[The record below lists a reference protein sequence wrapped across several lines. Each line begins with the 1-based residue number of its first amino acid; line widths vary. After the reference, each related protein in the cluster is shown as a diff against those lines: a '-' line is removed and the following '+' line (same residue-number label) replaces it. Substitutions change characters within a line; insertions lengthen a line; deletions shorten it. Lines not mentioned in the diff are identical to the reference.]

1 MEMIFERPIKPIVSK
16 NKKEDYYGIIYKAV
30 NKINGT
36 VYIGQTTNTL
46 KQRIYQHKS
55 DAKLR
60 NNNIK
65 FLNAVSKYGV
75 DGFVWKTIDNAKTI
89 EHLDKLEKDYIF
101 KYNTIKDGYNS
112 KSGGHG
118 IHNCA
123 GEFNGMFGKHHTE
136 ETKKFIGLS
145 NGGTN
150 SYWFGKS
157 HSEQTKRKM
166 SLSQTGSKNHMY
178 GRLGKSNPSYG
189 KVLSESTKEKIG
201 ESVSSLW
208 LVTFPN
214 GTKSVIK
221 NLRKFCRLNNV
232 LYDNGLLY
240 VAAGKYKQY
249 KGFKCK
255 KIYEEVINIYDKLS

>member
-1 MEMIFERPIKPIVSK
+1 MNKMEQIFERVYDG
-16 NKKEDYYGIIYKAV
+16 KEHCGIIYKAT
-30 NKINGT
+30 NKINDKI
-36 VYIGQTTNTL
+36 YIGQTINTL

-65 FLNAVSKYGV
+65 FFNAILKYGINN
-75 DGFVWKTIDNAKTI
+75 FVWEIIDYAKTI
-89 EHLDKLEKDYIF
+89 EHLDKLEKNYIN

-112 KSGGHG
+112 KLGGHG

-123 GEFNGMFGKHHTE
+123 GKFNGMFGKHHTE
-136 ETKKFIGLS
+136 ETKNSIGLANS
-145 NGGTN
+145 GTN
-150 SYWFGKS
+150 SYWFGKR
-157 HSEQTKRKM
+157 HSEQTKRKI
-166 SLSQTGSKNHMY
+166 SLSRTGSKNHMY

-208 LVTFPN
+208 LVIFPN

-221 NLRKFCRLNNV
+221 NLRKFCRLNNI

-255 KIYEEVINIYDKLS
+255 KIYEEAINIYDKLS